1 MNINKISAYK
11 AIHILY
17 WPSVFLPLQTTT
29 IILSKIYRSCF
40 FVLSQKAKLSI
51 YQSNLVPPFTCV
63 HEPRA
68 IPKRTR
74 TQIQEKKWLFSAG
87 LLSACPP

>member
-17 WPSVFLPLQTTT
+17 WPSVFLPLQATT

-40 FVLSQKAKLSI
+40 FCAEPEGKALNLSVKLGS
-51 YQSNLVPPFTCV
+51 SLHLC
-63 HEPRA
+63 
-68 IPKRTR
+68 
-74 TQIQEKKWLFSAG
+74 S
-87 LLSACPP
+87 